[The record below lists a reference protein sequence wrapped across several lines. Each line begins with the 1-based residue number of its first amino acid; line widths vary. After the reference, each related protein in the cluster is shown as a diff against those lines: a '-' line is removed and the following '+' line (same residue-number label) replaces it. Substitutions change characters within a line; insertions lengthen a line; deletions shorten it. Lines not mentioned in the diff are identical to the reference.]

1 MIRKSKEMIFTII
14 ANNFRPVIATESH
27 IYKLK
32 MPTLLNSKTIRRRST
47 SAAELH
53 VEMFLIYLFSGTRRR
68 KVSGTI
74 RNERAT
80 RMITTVM
87 VTIHPCTEGEQ
98 GHYPPLCGG
107 EQGHS
112 LSSRVP
118 LVFGSEDK

>member
-1 MIRKSKEMIFTII
+1 MSKNIPHRSLPLEKSNTSAKRCPPGYIRKVSV
-14 ANNFRPVIATESH
+14 AV
-27 IYKLK
+27 LQV
-32 MPTLLNSKTIRRRST
+32 
-47 SAAELH
+47 EL
-53 VEMFLIYLFSGTRRR
+53 FLIYLFSGTRRR

-107 EQGHS
+107 GAGTLTFE
-112 LSSRVP
+112 
-118 LVFGSEDK
+118 